1 MNPDWVLHH
10 IPSHPVSSWVA
21 RRIAYPLWLRRH
33 HPHYSRYAR
42 QFQRSQDFS
51 VEELEKWQSLRLRE
65 QLLHAF
71 RNVPFYRRRFEMN
84 GITPL
89 DIRSPE
95 DLKALP
101 VLTRTELRCHS
112 SELLARNI
120 PPESRVQ
127 ERTVGSTG
135 MPVSFWMDKERLD
148 SRRASL
154 DRHNAWA
161 GLYPGTW
168 HAQLTGFSPHSG
180 SGAQEIGWREQLVD
194 HRLMLNTSLIS
205 ERDLEQ
211 YIAVLRRFRPRVL
224 VAYAQSAVFF
234 ARYCK
239 QNGIRD
245 LHFRTIIVT
254 AEMLLPG
261 QRALLEEVFHAQV
274 FNRYSSREFSVIAS
288 DCPEMKGMHVN
299 ADALIVEVERS
310 ARTGAR
316 AGRVL
321 ITDLLNRA
329 MPLIRYEIG
338 DIASPL
344 ESAVCSCGR
353 AFPRIANIRGR
364 VTDFLV
370 TTDDRHVSG
379 VPLATIAS
387 DMPQVRQI
395 QFVQKDRGHL
405 QLRVV
410 PGQNYGSD
418 TIVELRRR
426 LSPLFGGNTEVSIVT
441 VEQIQPDRLGKF
453 RLARATPELS
463 DTIAQGWSA

>member
-1 MNPDWVLHH
+1 MT
-10 IPSHPVSSWVA
+10 
-21 RRIAYPLWLRRH
+21 RRVAYPLWLRRH

-42 QFQRSQDFS
+42 QFQKSQHFTP
-51 VEELEKWQSLRLRE
+51 EELERWQSLRLRE

-71 RNVPFYRRRFEMN
+71 RNIPFYRRRFEMN

-89 DIRSPE
+89 DIRTPE
-95 DLKALP
+95 DLKTLP
-101 VLTRTELRCHS
+101 VLTKAELRCHNE
-112 SELLARNI
+112 ELLARTV
-120 PPESRVQ
+120 PPDSRVQ
-127 ERTVGSTG
+127 DETVGSSG
-135 MPVSFWMDKERLD
+135 MPVRFWIDKERLD

-168 HAQLTGFSPHSG
+168 HAHLSGLRPAAG
-180 SGAQEIGWREQLVD
+180 SGAQKIGWRE
-194 HRLMLNTSLIS
+194 RLIDRCLLLNTSLIGD
-205 ERDLEQ
+205 RDLRQ
-211 YIAVLRRFRPRVL
+211 YIALLRRYRPRVM

-234 ARYCK
+234 ARYCE

-245 LHFRTIIVT
+245 IHFRTVVVT

-261 QRALLEEVFHAQV
+261 QRTLLEEVFHAQV

-288 DCPEMKGMHVN
+288 DCPEMTGMHIN
-299 ADALIVEVERS
+299 ADTLIVEVERS
-310 ARTGAR
+310 ANTGVR

-338 DIASPL
+338 DLASPL
-344 ESAVCSCGR
+344 ETAVCPCGR
-353 AFPRIANIRGR
+353 AFPRIANVRGR

-370 TTDDRHVSG
+370 TTDDRRISG
-379 VPLATIAS
+379 VPLAAIAR

-395 QFVQKDRGHL
+395 QFVQRDRGHV

-410 PGQNYGSD
+410 PGQNYGAD
-418 TIVELRRR
+418 TIEELRRR
-426 LSPLFGGNTEVSIVT
+426 LNPLFSGNTELSIVT
-441 VEQIQPDRLGKF
+441 VEQIQPERLGKF
-453 RLARATPELS
+453 RVARTSPQLS
-463 DTIAQGWSA
+463 DTIAQQWSA

>member
-1 MNPDWVLHH
+1 M
-10 IPSHPVSSWVA
+10 A
-21 RRIAYPLWLRRH
+21 RRVTYPLWLRRH

-42 QFQRSQDFS
+42 QFQRAQNFS
-51 VEELEKWQSLRLRE
+51 PEELERWQSLRLRE

-71 RNVPFYRRRFEMN
+71 RNIPFYRRRFEMN

-89 DIRSPE
+89 DIRTPE

-101 VLTRTELRCHS
+101 VLTKTELRCHNQ
-112 SELLARNI
+112 ELLARTI
-120 PPESRVQ
+120 PPDSCVQ
-127 ERTVGSTG
+127 DETVGSGG
-135 MPVSFWMDKERLD
+135 MPVCFWVDRERLD

-168 HAQLTGFSPHSG
+168 HAHLSG
-180 SGAQEIGWREQLVD
+180 LRPSVGAGARKIGWRERLVD
-194 HRLMLNTSLIS
+194 RCLLLNTSLMGD
-205 ERDLEQ
+205 RDLRQ
-211 YIAVLRRFRPRVL
+211 YIALLRRFRPRVL

-234 ARYCK
+234 ARYCE
-239 QNGIRD
+239 QNNIRD
-245 LHFRTIIVT
+245 IHFRTVIVT

-288 DCPEMKGMHVN
+288 DCPEMKGMHIN
-299 ADALIVEVERS
+299 ADTLIVEVERS
-310 ARTGAR
+310 ANAGVR

-338 DIASPL
+338 DVASPL
-344 ESAVCSCGR
+344 ETAICSCGR
-353 AFPRIANIRGR
+353 AFPRIANVRGR

-370 TTDDRHVSG
+370 TTDDRRISG
-379 VPLATIAS
+379 VPLAAIAS
-387 DMPQVRQI
+387 DMLQVRQI
-395 QFVQKDRGHL
+395 QFVQRDRAHV

-410 PGQNYGSD
+410 PGQNYGAD
-418 TIVELRRR
+418 TIEELRRR
-426 LSPLFGGNTEVSIVT
+426 LNPLFFGNTELSIVT
-441 VEQIQPDRLGKF
+441 VEQIQPERLGKF
-453 RLARATPELS
+453 RLARTSPELS

>member
-1 MNPDWVLHH
+1 MT
-10 IPSHPVSSWVA
+10 
-21 RRIAYPLWLRRH
+21 RRVAYPLWVRRH

-42 QFQRSQDFS
+42 QFQKNQRFS
-51 VEELEKWQSLRLRE
+51 PVELERWQSLRLRE

-71 RNVPFYRRRFEMN
+71 RNIPFYRRRFEMN

-89 DIRSPE
+89 DIRTPE

-101 VLTRTELRCHS
+101 VLTKTELRCHNA
-112 SELLARNI
+112 ELLARTV
-120 PPESRVQ
+120 PPESWVQ
-127 ERTVGSTG
+127 EETVGSAG
-135 MPVSFWMDKERLD
+135 MPVRFVIDRERLD

-168 HAQLTGFSPHSG
+168 HALLSGPRSIAGSPT
-180 SGAQEIGWREQLVD
+180 QKIGWRE
-194 HRLMLNTSLIS
+194 RLLDRCLLLNTSLIAD
-205 ERDLEQ
+205 RDLRQ
-211 YIAVLRRFRPRVL
+211 YIALLRRFRPRVL

-234 ARYCK
+234 ARYCE

-245 LHFRTIIVT
+245 IHFRTVIVT

-288 DCPEMKGMHVN
+288 DCPEMNGMHIN
-299 ADALIVEVERS
+299 ADTLIVEVERS
-310 ARTGAR
+310 PKPGVR

-338 DIASPL
+338 DVASPL
-344 ESAVCSCGR
+344 ETAVCSCGR
-353 AFPRIANIRGR
+353 AFPRIANVRGR

-370 TTDDRHVSG
+370 TTDDRRISG
-379 VPLATIAS
+379 LPLAALAS

-395 QFVQKDRGHL
+395 QFVQRDRSHV
-405 QLRVV
+405 QLRIV
-410 PGQNYGSD
+410 PGQNYGAD
-418 TIVELRRR
+418 TVAELRRR
-426 LSPLFGGNTEVSIVT
+426 VNTLFCGNTELSIVT

-453 RLARATPELS
+453 RLARTSPELA
-463 DTIAQGWSA
+463 DTIAQRCSA

>member
-1 MNPDWVLHH
+1 MSPDWILRH
-10 IPSHPVSSWVA
+10 IPSHPVSSWMT

-33 HPHYSRYAR
+33 HPQYSRYAR
-42 QFQRSQDFS
+42 QFQKAQHFTVD
-51 VEELEKWQSLRLRE
+51 ELERWQSLRLRE

-71 RNVPFYRRRFEMN
+71 RNVPFYRRRFEMT

-89 DIRSPE
+89 DISTPE

-101 VLTRTELRCHS
+101 VLTKAELRCNHP
-112 SELLARNI
+112 ELLARTV
-120 PPESRVQ
+120 PLESRVE
-127 ERTVGSTG
+127 ERAVGSTG
-135 MPVSFWMDKERLD
+135 MPVRFWMDRERLD

-168 HAQLTGFSPHSG
+168 HAQLSGLRPQG
-180 SGAQEIGWREQLVD
+180 SGVQQTGWRERLFD
-194 HRLMLNTSLIS
+194 HRVMLNTSLVS

-211 YIAVLRRFRPRVL
+211 YIGVLRRFRPRVL
-224 VAYAQSAVFF
+224 VGYAQSAVFF
-234 ARYCK
+234 ARYCE

-245 LHFRTIIVT
+245 IHFRTIIVT

-261 QRALLEEVFHAQV
+261 QRGFLEEVFHAQV

-299 ADALIVEVERS
+299 ADALIVEVEPPGN
-310 ARTGAR
+310 AGAR

-344 ESAVCSCGR
+344 ETAVCPCGR
-353 AFPRIANIRGR
+353 AFPRIANVRGR

-370 TTDDRHVSG
+370 TMDDRRISG
-379 VPLATIAS
+379 VPLAAVAS

-395 QFVQKDRGHL
+395 QFVQKDRGHV
-405 QLRVV
+405 QLRIV
-410 PGQNYGSD
+410 PGQNYGAD
-418 TIVELRRR
+418 TITELRRR
-426 LSPLFGGNTEVSIVT
+426 LMPLFRGKTEVSIVA
-441 VEQIQPDRLGKF
+441 VERIQPERLGKF
-453 RLARATPELS
+453 RLAKTAPDVS
-463 DTIAQGWSA
+463 DTIAQRWSA